1 MNSCISTSQRFLR
14 ELHTVRFILRKE
26 FKLWKRYPSR
36 ILFIII
42 MPFLSI
48 LTLYF
53 QGMGLVGSTS
63 SAEFESFAGT
73 QDYLLFIIIGSA
85 VFIFV
90 STAIWG
96 VGNSIR
102 REQMMGTLES
112 IWVTPTSKLTIFV
125 GVALFDGLFSSYVA
139 FMQLLI
145 SSLVLPVDFLDLRI
159 FVVIGI
165 AFLLIFSLYG
175 LGFFFTGFVLIYKEL
190 EDFTNMITS
199 AIKMISP
206 VSYPLSVLPAPIAF
220 LALFIP
226 LTYALQ
232 AIREFLGLGE
242 YGSFYQYLG
251 LLLLFDL
258 IFLVVGSLFF
268 RYAEKSAKRRGV
280 IATH

>member
-1 MNSCISTSQRFLR
+1 MVSELSKGVRLSR
-14 ELHTVRFILRKE
+14 ELHTIRYILKKE
-26 FKLWKRYPSR
+26 LKLWKRYPSR
-36 ILFIII
+36 ILFILI

-53 QGMGLVGSTS
+53 QGMGLVGGTQS
-63 SAEFESFAGT
+63 SEFESFAGT
-73 QDYLLFIIIGSA
+73 QDYLVFIILGSA

-112 IWVTPTSKLTIFV
+112 IWVTPTSKITIFV

-145 SSLVLPVDFLDLRI
+145 SSLILPVNLIDLRL
-159 FVVIGI
+159 FVIIGI
-165 AFLLIFSLYG
+165 AFLLIFALYG

-199 AIKMISP
+199 AIKMVTP
-206 VSYPLSVLPAPIAF
+206 VSYPLSVLPAPVAF
-220 LALFIP
+220 IALFIP

-232 AIREFLGLGE
+232 AIRKYMGVGE
-242 YGSFYQYLG
+242 SGSLYQYLG
-251 LLLLFDL
+251 LLLVFDL

-268 RYAEKSAKRRGV
+268 RYAERSAKRRGA
-280 IATH
+280 IATY

>member
-1 MNSCISTSQRFLR
+1 MSPGERLKREFYTLR
-14 ELHTVRFILRKE
+14 YILGKE
-26 FKLWKRYPSR
+26 MKLWKRYPSR

-53 QGMGLVGSTS
+53 QGMGLVGSTVS
-63 SAEFESFAGT
+63 SEFNSFAGT
-73 QDYLLFIIIGSA
+73 EDYLMFIIIGSV

-112 IWVTPTSKLTIFV
+112 IWVAPTSKLTIFV

-145 SSLVLPVDFLDLRI
+145 SSVILPVDLIDLRM

-199 AIKMISP
+199 AIRMISP

-232 AIREFLGLGE
+232 AIRKYLGLGE
-242 YGSFYQYLG
+242 YGPFYQYMG
-251 LLLLFDL
+251 LLLLFDIL
-258 IFLVVGSLFF
+258 FMVFGSLFF
-268 RYAEKSAKRRGV
+268 RYADKSAKRRGV

>member
-1 MNSCISTSQRFLR
+1 MDKDITTGERLLR
-14 ELHTVRFILRKE
+14 ELHTVNFILKKE
-26 FKLWKRYPSR
+26 LKLWKRYPSR

-53 QGMGLVGSTS
+53 QGMGLVGSTMS
-63 SAEFESFAGT
+63 SEFESFAGT

-112 IWVTPTSKLTIFV
+112 IWVTPTSKLTIFI

-145 SSLVLPVDFLDLRI
+145 SSLVLPVNMIDLRM

-199 AIKMISP
+199 AIRMISP

-232 AIREFLGLGE
+232 GIRGYLGLGD
-242 YGSFYQYLG
+242 YGSLYQYIG

-258 IFLVVGSLFF
+258 LFIIVGSLFF

>member
-1 MNSCISTSQRFLR
+1 MYRMMSNWSRISLELR
-14 ELHTVRFILRKE
+14 TIRYTLKKE
-26 FKLWKRYPSR
+26 IKLWQRYPSR
-36 ILFIII
+36 MLFLVV
-42 MPFLSI
+42 MPFLTI

-53 QGMGLVGSTS
+53 QGMGLVGGTESTY
-63 SAEFESFAGT
+63 FEEFAGT
-73 QDYLLFIIIGSA
+73 QDYLVFIILGSA

-112 IWVTPTSKLTIFV
+112 IWVVPTSKLTIFV

-145 SSLVLPVDFLDLRI
+145 TSLILPVNLIDLRI

-175 LGFFFTGFVLIYKEL
+175 LGFFFTGLVLIYKEV
-190 EDFTNMITS
+190 EDFTNMINS
-199 AIKMISP
+199 AIRLITP
-206 VSYPLSVLPAPIAF
+206 VSYPLSVLPAPLAF
-220 LALFIP
+220 IALFIP

-232 AIREFLGLGE
+232 AIRDYMGLGD
-242 YGSFYQYLG
+242 YGPIYQYIG

-258 IFLVVGSLFF
+258 IFIIFGSLFF